1 MSLNLYTEK
10 WLNDIALVKLK
21 EEVPSQPSHVADI
34 QQVAL
39 ATQGDSSFPQDGQQC
54 VFKGW
59 GCRGHGRYR
68 TDSSVCSRAGVV
80 GLTVG
85 TGRTAVCVQG
95 LGLSGSR

>member
-1 MSLNLYTEK
+1 M
-10 WLNDIALVKLK
+10 
-21 EEVPSQPSHVADI
+21 
-34 QQVAL
+34 
-39 ATQGDSSFPQDGQQC
+39 
-54 VFKGW
+54 FKGW

-95 LGLSGSR
+95 LELSGSR